1 MKYSIEKVT
10 TLIGARRIGEADAQI
25 GWLLTDSR
33 SLCFP
38 EETLFF
44 ALRSARNDGH
54 RYISDLY
61 RRGVR
66 NFVVESKGLQETQPQ
81 GLDGM
86 ADANFLVVP
95 SPLAALQ
102 RLAERHRDEFDVPIV
117 GITGSN
123 GKTMV
128 KEWLYQLLLPSQK
141 IVRSPRSYNSQI
153 GVPLSVWLLNEQTE
167 VGIFE
172 AGISQPG
179 EMFALRDIIQPT
191 IGVFTSLGAAHQEN
205 FRSMEEKCMEK
216 LELMHDTQAM
226 VYCSDNDTV
235 SRCIRRMQYKGEKIA
250 WSQCDE
256 QAALFVKSTNISHS
270 SLLTPHSTFH
280 IPPSTINLPQSTKI
294 TYIWQEEENC
304 FEIPFIDEASVENAI
319 TCAAVALYM
328 GLTPSQ
334 LAERMPRL
342 EPVAMRLEV
351 KEGQRGCLLIN
362 DSYNSDINS
371 LDIALDFMNRREA
384 AKKTLI
390 LSDIFQ
396 TGATPEALYTQ
407 VSELVVKRGI
417 EKFIGIGPELSSQAD
432 KIQVADKQFFMDV
445 PHFLSSDAFS
455 GLRNELILLKGAR
468 SFGFDQITEQLEQ
481 KVHETILEVNL
492 NAVVDNLNYYRSFLK
507 PETKMVCMIKAD
519 GYGAGAV
526 EIAKTLQD
534 QRVDYLAVAVADEG
548 VTLRKAGITGNI
560 MIMNPEM
567 TAFKTM
573 FDYDLEPE
581 VYSFRL
587 LDALVKAARKE
598 GITGW
603 PVHIKFDTGMH
614 RLGFDPVD
622 DIFKLIDRL
631 KHQNAIIPRSV
642 FSHFVGSDSDGFDE
656 FSARQFALFE
666 EGSQKLQS
674 AFTHHILRHMDNSAG
689 IEHFPERQMDMCR
702 LGLGL
707 YGVDPR
713 DNRILHT
720 VSTLKTT
727 ILQLRH
733 VPAGETVGYS
743 RKGKIDRDSVI
754 AAIPIG
760 YADGLNRHLGNRHC
774 YCLVNG
780 QKAEY
785 VGNICMDV
793 AMIDVTDIPCMEGD
807 QVEIFGEHLPVTVL
821 SDALDTIP
829 YEVFTGVSNRV
840 KRVYFQD

>member
-1 MKYSIEKVT
+1 MLKYSIIKIA
-10 TLIGARRIGEADAQI
+10 TLIGARRVGDTDAQI

-44 ALRSARNDGH
+44 ALKSARNDGH
-54 RYISDLY
+54 KYISDLY

-66 NFVVESKGLQETQPQ
+66 NFVVESRGIQEYCPNSVSE
-81 GLDGM
+81 M
-86 ADANFLVVP
+86 NDANFLIVP

-102 RLAERHRDEFDVPIV
+102 RLAERHRDEFDIPIV

-128 KEWLYQLLLPSQK
+128 KEWLYQILLPSQK
-141 IVRSPRSYNSQI
+141 IVRSPKSYNSQI

-172 AGISQPG
+172 AGISEPG
-179 EMFALRDIIQPT
+179 EMMALRDIIQPT
-191 IGVFTSLGAAHQEN
+191 VGVFTSLGSAHQEN

-226 VYCSDNDTV
+226 IYCSDNDIV
-235 SRCIRRMQYKGEKIA
+235 SRCVRRMQYKGEKIA

-256 QAALFVKSTNISHS
+256 QVAFFVKTVDG
-270 SLLTPHSTFH
+270 
-280 IPPSTINLPQSTKI
+280 TKI
-294 TYIWQEEENC
+294 SYRYKGEDGA
-304 FEIPFIDEASVENAI
+304 FDIPFSDEASIEDCI
-319 TCAAVALYM
+319 TCAATALYL
-328 GLTPSQ
+328 GITPEQ
-334 LAERMPRL
+334 LAERMPVL

-351 KEGQRGCLLIN
+351 KDGQRGCVLIN
-362 DSYNSDINS
+362 DSYNSDVNS
-371 LDIALDFMNRREA
+371 LDIALDFMNRRQFSPLTSHPSLL
-384 AKKTLI
+384 KKTLI
-390 LSDIFQ
+390 LSDMYQ
-396 TGATPEALYTQ
+396 TGVAAEQLYAQ
-407 VSELVVKRGI
+407 VSDLCVKRGI
-417 EKFIGIGPELSSQAD
+417 QKFIGIGTDLSAQAD
-432 KIQVADKQFFMDV
+432 KIQIVDKQFFLDV
-445 PHFLSSDAFS
+445 QHFLTSDTFSS
-455 GLRNELILLKGAR
+455 LRNELILLKGAR

-492 NAVVDNLNYYRSFLK
+492 NAVVNNLNYYRSFLK

-519 GYGAGAV
+519 AYGAGAI

-534 QRVDYLAVAVADEG
+534 HRVDYLAVAVADEG
-548 VTLRKAGITGNI
+548 VTLRKAGITANI

-587 LDALVKAARKE
+587 LDALIRAARKE

-603 PVHIKFDTGMH
+603 PVHIKLDTGMH
-614 RLGFDPVD
+614 RLGFDPIND
-622 DIFKLIDRL
+622 MDELIDRL

-656 FSARQFALFE
+656 FSARQFALFD
-666 EGSQKLQS
+666 EGSKKLQA
-674 AFTHHILRHMDNSAG
+674 AFTHKILRHMDNSAG

-713 DNRILHT
+713 DNRILNT

-727 ILQLRH
+727 ILQMRH
-733 VPAGETVGYS
+733 VPAGDTVGYS
-743 RKGKIDRDSVI
+743 RKGKIDHDSVI

-760 YADGLNRHLGNRHC
+760 YADGLNRHLGNRRC

-793 AMIDVTDIPCMEGD
+793 AMIDVTGIDCHEGD
-807 QVEIFGEHLPVTVL
+807 MVEIFGEHLPVTTL
-821 SDALDTIP
+821 SDIIDTIP
-829 YEVFTGVSNRV
+829 YEVLTGVSNRV